1 MFLIT
6 GFIFFFAALLIVF
19 PDKID
24 RSIFD
29 INHLAHS
36 FFFVP
41 MTDNAPPLISL
52 GWTLN
57 YEVYFYSVF
66 LISILMS
73 VKYRL
78 AFVSFVI
85 FLIFIFANNSNLNQ
99 FYKNDVVFEF
109 ILGAMLYI
117 AIALIIYLMSRI
129 SIESR
134 FLSFGIPS
142 FIVMVLSLHVRFSG
156 LIGEL
161 LERIGEA
168 SYSIYLS
175 HALSMPFVIKLLLFF
190 GSGFYLS
197 MTISIIFCL
206 VVGWCSY
213 QVLERRLFDFSW
225 WKFKV
230 VI

>member
-1 MFLIT
+1 
-6 GFIFFFAALLIVF
+6 
-19 PDKID
+19 
-24 RSIFD
+24 
-29 INHLAHS
+29 
-36 FFFVP
+36 

-117 AIALIIYLMSRI
+117 YHTKYYREFTYIPETVFYIAIALIIYLMSRI

-161 LERIGEA
+161 LKRIGEA